1 MGRPMVAMGTP
12 DSRESVDRAR
22 TLGCVRL
29 LVYTISSKP
38 PSNVLELT
46 FEVAELIS
54 AGGNAEVQKIFE
66 QIFTSC
72 DEAGFFDNID
82 HLQMQVIDVVK
93 PLRNVKNRIVKNG
106 YADFAQLCRSVS
118 SSGYASRFVMRTG

>member
-1 MGRPMVAMGTP
+1 MP
-12 DSRESVDRAR
+12 DSRESADRAR

-46 FEVAELIS
+46 FEVAELILAS
-54 AGGNAEVQKIFE
+54 GNAEVQKIFE

-93 PLRNVKNRIVKNG
+93 PFRNVKNRIVKNG